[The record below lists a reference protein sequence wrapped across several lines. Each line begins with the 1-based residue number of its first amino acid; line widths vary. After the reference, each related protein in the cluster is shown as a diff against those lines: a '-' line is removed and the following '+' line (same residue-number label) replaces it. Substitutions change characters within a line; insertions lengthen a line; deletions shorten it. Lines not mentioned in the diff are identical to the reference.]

1 MVQRWFESK
10 WVWFYA
16 ISRVL
21 IGLLFL
27 QHGLMKLFGLW
38 TKSGAGMEAFSLMW
52 WVGIAE
58 LMIGLGI
65 ATGVL
70 TRIAALGGIIVMLS
84 AQIKAHWPQGFW
96 PAANGGELSLVFL
109 ACFIAIL
116 ALGAQ
121 RLSLERL
128 VLKRELV

>member
-27 QHGLMKLFGLW
+27 QHGLMKLFGIW
-38 TKSGAGMEAFSLMW
+38 TKSGAGQDPLSIMW

-70 TRIAALGGIIVMLS
+70 TRIAALGGIIVMF
-84 AQIKAHWPQGFW
+84 AAMIKAHWPQGFW
-96 PAANGGELSLVFL
+96 PMANGGELALLFM

-128 VLKRELV
+128 VLKKELV